1 VIKDHSKSCFLEL
14 ENGLH
19 HENIDEIN
27 TLLDNIKEEN
37 KKIKQFFDFLTLKK
51 KEYLDFNNNI
61 YRSLEIYSILLKKE
75 QQEVLSQSLKKIKIS
90 PVGKLEIS
98 DIV

>member
-1 VIKDHSKSCFLEL
+1 MIKDHSKSCFLEL